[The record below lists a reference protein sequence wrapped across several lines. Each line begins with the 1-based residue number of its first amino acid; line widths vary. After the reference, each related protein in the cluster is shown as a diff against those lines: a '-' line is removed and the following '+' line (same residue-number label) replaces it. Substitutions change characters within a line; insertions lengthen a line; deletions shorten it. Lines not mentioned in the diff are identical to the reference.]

1 VKTTRIFGILISLLG
16 ALTALIP
23 IWIFPACEKLIET
36 AAGGTVPMK
45 CHWSGKAEI
54 GIGALILC
62 SGILLVSL
70 RSPHTR
76 IGVSLMS
83 ALSAF
88 LGIAV
93 PAFLVGGCAMK
104 TMTCRIST
112 FPAIYALCALTAALN
127 AANLL
132 WLKKQVK
139 ANGT

>member
-1 VKTTRIFGILISLLG
+1 VKITRIFGILISLLG

-23 IWIFPACEKLIET
+23 IWIFPVCEKLIET
-36 AAGGTVPMK
+36 AAGGTVLMK
-45 CHWSGKAEI
+45 CHWSGQAEI
-54 GIGALILC
+54 GIGLLVLC
-62 SGILLVSL
+62 SGILLVLL
-70 RSPHTR
+70 RSPHVR

-83 ALSAF
+83 ALSAV

-93 PAFLVGGCAMK
+93 PAFLIGGCAME

-112 FPAIYALCALTAALN
+112 FPAIYVLCALTVALN

-132 WLKKQVK
+132 LLKKRVN